1 MIIWVENPIVFR
13 MLRKLFV
20 FDVEGLVVSACMSM
34 SVWSEK
40 KKEETKTIHI
50 HTYTHSLTQIARRSN
65 KRI

>member
-1 MIIWVENPIVFR
+1 MITWIENPTFFR
-13 MLRKLFV
+13 ILRKLFV
-20 FDVEGLVVSACMSM
+20 FDVGGLGVSVVMSM

-50 HTYTHSLTQIARRSN
+50 HPYTHSLTQITRRPN